1 MEIRRNFLNQ
11 RVVNQCNP
19 LSQTAEK
26 AKSLDNFKAEIDR
39 FLIRKIKVYWENGVK
54 WGKKDQL
61 LLSG

>member
-39 FLIRKIKVYWENGVK
+39 FLISKGN
-54 WGKKDQL
+54 KDY
-61 LLSG
+61 GEKAG